1 MKLFQLQLL
10 KTVLNNGLNISRA
23 AQQHFVV
30 QSAVSRQLS
39 LLEEELGL
47 PLFER
52 KGKRLLDATPLSK
65 AIVEEVDLIEQA
77 IENIRALADDHR
89 DGRQGEIRI
98 ATTHMQAKYFLPTVL
113 NEFRQRYPQVKVN
126 FLQGNPHQ
134 LVQMLH
140 DRQADIAVCT
150 EEIADD
156 EALITHHCY
165 DWNHALIVPEDHP
178 LAEGELSLKRIAQY
192 PILTYVLGF
201 TGRSKIERA
210 FANLKLSIDTSF
222 SATDS
227 DVIKSYV
234 RLGFGV
240 GIIAKVAFVPE
251 ESNGLILRDLSS
263 FFPESVTRIAY
274 MRNKH
279 LKNYITDIIEIMQ
292 EQGKI
297 LHDKNNSQRHHL
309 P

>member
-23 AQQHFVV
+23 ATQHFVV

-52 KGKRLLDATPLSK
+52 KGKRLVKATPLSQ
-65 AIVEEVDLIEQA
+65 AIVKEVENIELSM
-77 IENIRALADDHR
+77 ENIRAISDEFR

-98 ATTHMQAKYFLPTVL
+98 ATTHMQAKYFLPGVL
-113 NEFRQRYPQVKVN
+113 SEFRKRYPKVKVN

-140 DRQADIAVCT
+140 DKEADIAICT
-150 EEIADD
+150 EEVADD
-156 EALITHHCY
+156 DALNTHFCY
-165 DWNHALIVPEDHP
+165 EWNHALIVPEGHD
-178 LAEGELSLKRIAQY
+178 LCEGALSLERIAEY
-192 PILTYVLGF
+192 PILTYVFGF
-201 TGRSKIERA
+201 TGRSKIEHA
-210 FANLKLSIDTSF
+210 FEEKKLLIDTSF

-234 RLGFGV
+234 KLGFGV
-240 GIIAKVAFVPE
+240 GIIARVAYKPE
-251 ESNGLILRDLSS
+251 ESQGLVMRDLSS

-274 MRNKH
+274 MKNKH
-279 LKNYITDIIEIMQ
+279 LKNYVTEIIDIME
-292 EQGKI
+292 EQGKSI
-297 LHDKNNSQRHHL
+297 SQK
-309 P
+309 

>member
-10 KTVLNNGLNISRA
+10 KTVINNGLNISRA
-23 AQQHFVV
+23 ADQHFVV

-52 KGKRLLDATPLSK
+52 KGKRLVKATPLSE
-65 AIVEEVDLIEQA
+65 AIVEQVGVIDLA
-77 IENIRALADDHR
+77 MDNIRAVADDFR

-98 ATTHMQAKYFLPTVL
+98 ATTHLQAKYFLPSVL
-113 NEFRQRYPQVKVN
+113 KQFRNQYPKVKVN
-126 FLQGNPHQ
+126 FLQGNPGQ
-134 LVQMLH
+134 LVRMLH
-140 DRQADIAVCT
+140 DGEADIAVCT
-150 EEIADD
+150 EELADD
-156 EALITHHCY
+156 EALVTHHCY
-165 DWNHALIVPEDHP
+165 DWNHALIIPSDHDLVSDELD
-178 LAEGELSLKRIAQY
+178 LARIAKY

-201 TGRSKIERA
+201 TGRSKIEAA
-210 FANLKLSIDTSF
+210 FAKENLTIDTSF

-234 RLGFGV
+234 KLGFGV
-240 GIIAKVAFVPE
+240 GIIAKMAHPVAE
-251 ESNGLILRDLSS
+251 EGLVLRDLAE
-263 FFPESVTRIAY
+263 FFPVSTTRVAY

-279 LKNYITDIIEIMQ
+279 LKSYHGELIKLLETFGSE
-292 EQGKI
+292 
-297 LHDKNNSQRHHL
+297 LTT

>member
-23 AQQHFVV
+23 ATQHFVV

-52 KGKRLLDATPLSK
+52 KGKRLLKPTSLSQ
-65 AIVEEVDLIEQA
+65 AIEKEVDKIELSL
-77 IENIRALADDHR
+77 ENIRAIADDFR

-98 ATTHMQAKYFLPTVL
+98 ATTHMQAKYFLPPVL
-113 NEFRQRYPQVKVN
+113 NEFRHLYPKVKVN
-126 FLQGNPHQ
+126 FLQGNPSQ

-140 DRQADIAVCT
+140 DKEADIAVCT
-150 EEIADD
+150 EEVAND
-156 EALITHHCY
+156 EALMTHRCY
-165 DWNHALIVPEDHP
+165 GWNHALIIPEGHE
-178 LAEGELSLKRIAQY
+178 LAQGELSLERIAAY
-192 PILTYVLGF
+192 PILTYVFGF
-201 TGRSKIERA
+201 TGRSKIEKA
-210 FANLKLSIDTSF
+210 FSDQKLTIDTSF

-240 GIIAKVAFVPE
+240 GIIARVAHTPE
-251 ESNGLILRDLSS
+251 ESHGLVMRDLSP
-263 FFPESVTRIAY
+263 FFPESITRIAY
-274 MRNKH
+274 LEDKH
-279 LKNYITDIIEIMQ
+279 IKNYLTDIVEIMKSHGAQKDLKN
-292 EQGKI
+292 
-297 LHDKNNSQRHHL
+297 
-309 P
+309 

>member
-10 KTVLNNGLNISRA
+10 KTVINNGLNISRA
-23 AQQHFVV
+23 ADQHFVV

-52 KGKRLLDATPLSK
+52 KGKRLVKATALSE
-65 AIVEEVDLIEQA
+65 AIVKQVDTIDLA
-77 IENIRALADDHR
+77 MDNIRAVADDFR

-98 ATTHMQAKYFLPTVL
+98 ATTHMQAKYFLPPVL
-113 NEFRQRYPQVKVN
+113 NAFRQRYPKVKVI
-126 FLQGNPHQ
+126 FLQGNPGQ
-134 LVQMLH
+134 LVRMLH
-140 DRQADIAVCT
+140 DGEADIAVCT
-150 EEIADD
+150 EELANDA
-156 EALITHHCY
+156 ALETHHCY
-165 DWNHALIVPEDHP
+165 DWNHALILPENHE
-178 LAEGELSLKRIAQY
+178 LAEGKLSLQRIAEH

-201 TGRSKIERA
+201 TGRSKIEKA
-210 FANLKLSIDTSF
+210 FSDCDLTIDTSF

-234 RLGFGV
+234 KLGFGF
-240 GIIAKVAFVPE
+240 GIIAKIAHAE
-251 ESNGLILRDLSS
+251 EQEGLVLRDLAE

-274 MRNKH
+274 MKNKH
-279 LKNYITDIIEIMQ
+279 LKAYITDLVELL
-292 EQGKI
+292 EDYGSRLKT
-297 LHDKNNSQRHHL
+297 

>member
-23 AQQHFVV
+23 ATQHFVV

-47 PLFER
+47 PLFDR
-52 KGKRLLDATPLSK
+52 KGKRLVKPTPLSQ
-65 AIVEEVDLIEQA
+65 AIVKEVETIEQA
-77 IENIRALADDHR
+77 MENIRAVADDFR

-98 ATTHMQAKYFLPTVL
+98 ATTHMQAKYFLPPVL
-113 NEFRQRYPQVKVN
+113 NEFRQRYPKVKVN
-126 FLQGNPHQ
+126 FLQGNPSQ

-140 DRQADIAVCT
+140 DKEADIAICT
-150 EEIADD
+150 EEVADD
-156 EALITHHCY
+156 DALMTHHCY
-165 DWNHALIVPEDHP
+165 DWNHALIVPEGHE
-178 LAEGELSLKRIAQY
+178 LATGELSLERIAEH

-201 TGRSKIERA
+201 TGRSKIEKT
-210 FANLKLSIDTSF
+210 FAEKQLSIDTSF

-240 GIIAKVAFVPE
+240 GIIARVAYTPE
-251 ESNGLILRDLSS
+251 EADGLIMRDLSA

-274 MRNKH
+274 MKNKH
-279 LKNYITDIIEIMQ
+279 LKTYITDIVNILKHEG
-292 EQGKI
+292 EKI
-297 LHDKNNSQRHHL
+297 SA
-309 P
+309 

>member
-23 AQQHFVV
+23 ATQHFVV

-47 PLFER
+47 PLFDR
-52 KGKRLLDATPLSK
+52 KGKRLVKPTPLSL
-65 AIVEEVDLIEQA
+65 AIVKEVETIEQA
-77 IENIRALADDHR
+77 MENIRAVADDFR

-98 ATTHMQAKYFLPTVL
+98 ATTHMQAKYFLPPVL
-113 NEFRQRYPQVKVN
+113 NKFRQRYPKVKVN
-126 FLQGNPHQ
+126 FLQGNPSQ

-140 DRQADIAVCT
+140 DKEADIAICT

-156 EALITHHCY
+156 DALKTHHCY
-165 DWNHALIVPEDHP
+165 DWNHALIVPEGHD
-178 LAEGELSLKRIAQY
+178 LATGELSLERIAEH
-192 PILTYVLGF
+192 PILTYVFGF
-201 TGRSKIERA
+201 TGRSKIEKA
-210 FANLKLSIDTSF
+210 FAEKKLTIDTSF

-240 GIIAKVAFVPE
+240 GIIARVAYTPE
-251 ESNGLILRDLSS
+251 EAAGLVMRDLSA

-274 MRNKH
+274 MKNKH
-279 LKNYITDIIEIMQ
+279 LKTYITDIVEILEIE
-292 EQGKI
+292 GKKI
-297 LHDKNNSQRHHL
+297 SA
-309 P
+309 

>member
-23 AQQHFVV
+23 ADQHFVV

-39 LLEEELGL
+39 LLEAELGV

-52 KGKRLLDATPLSK
+52 KGKRLLRPTPLSL
-65 AIVEEVDLIEQA
+65 AIVREVDAIELSL
-77 IENIRALADDHR
+77 ENIRAISDDFR
-89 DGRQGEIRI
+89 DGRQGDIRI
-98 ATTHMQAKYFLPTVL
+98 ATTHMQAKYFLPPVL
-113 NEFRQRYPQVKVN
+113 NEFRQRYPKVKVH
-126 FLQGNPHQ
+126 FLQGNPRQ

-140 DRQADIAVCT
+140 DNDADIAICT

-156 EALITHHCY
+156 KALTSHFCY
-165 DWNHALIVPEDHP
+165 TWNHVLILPEGHE
-178 LAEGELSLKRIAQY
+178 LCEGELSLERIAQY

-201 TGRSKIERA
+201 TGRSKIETA
-210 FANLKLSIDTSF
+210 FKKQKLTIDTSF

-240 GIIAKVAFVPE
+240 GIISGIAHIPE
-251 ESNGLILRDLSS
+251 ESQGLVMRDLSA
-263 FFPESVTRIAY
+263 FFPESITRIAY
-274 MRNKH
+274 MKNKH
-279 LKNYITDIIEIMQ
+279 LKSYLIDIVDIMKQ
-292 EQGKI
+292 KGQLI
-297 LHDKNNSQRHHL
+297 SS
-309 P
+309 